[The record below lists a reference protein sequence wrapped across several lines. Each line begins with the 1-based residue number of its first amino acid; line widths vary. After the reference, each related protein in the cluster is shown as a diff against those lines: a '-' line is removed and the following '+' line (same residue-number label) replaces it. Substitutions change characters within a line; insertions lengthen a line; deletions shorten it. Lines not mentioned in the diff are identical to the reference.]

1 MQSEEIEVIK
11 SCYIVL
17 GLYNYLKTMPLADEN
32 EFEKDVLDHQ
42 AIAKVAI
49 NNIILYK
56 GDNAS
61 VKGMI
66 DSIFPFTKKLQ
77 TFLKY

>member
-1 MQSEEIEVIK
+1 MSTDEQEVMK

-17 GLYNYLKTMPLADEN
+17 GLYHYLKTMPLADEL

-61 VKGMI
+61 VRGVI

-77 TFLKY
+77 SFLKY